1 MNPELNSVKSIK
13 DFANKAVQRI
23 ARDNIDV
30 PYTLML
36 EAISAG
42 LQYRDWN
49 TLSASL
55 KEKTLSHSRPVEFV
69 MPENSSMDEQT
80 QDPWALSIREKLRS
94 PTKTSKFYLFDVNET
109 DKLPFLGVITSE
121 TEKSKKWIEYL
132 SSKVSSENKEN
143 LRYVHLN
150 KNSSINPFDTLL
162 GCREP
167 CRQHKEYLVNLLMIL
182 LSETP
187 KSILLSITIKE
198 IQEVLDFA
206 ITETYKKYSDISRQ
220 GSPRLYTPKVDEL
233 VDKCLAFHNIKVNS
247 FTSWWTIID
256 ELYERND
263 IQGALMAQRHAVPIL
278 EDLPE
283 SFYSETFKNTY
294 KGKYDHI
301 VTSIC
306 GRLSEIFRDYREK
319 PINMLARTNVD
330 IGKKQITVVDIQD
343 IIPRFSLGG
352 IKVSVAHML
361 ARKLLDDSCFV
372 EFSDIQNMPEIYQ
385 DYHNKN
391 LNNSRQIIYN
401 NSNLIGNDPL
411 VMKQINSDI
420 LELGRK
426 DLLVFDFLTKNSHQ
440 NKHPRNQFS
449 SIANN
454 TLVNIMISLMD
465 KATGGGAKWGG
476 RATMML
482 TGVITALV
490 WLSDEG
496 ELELSV
502 ATLYEYMKLSK
513 IVSLSSENDYPNLPS
528 GIRHMIKSYLQS
540 LPRYEEEMGDKQ
552 NKYALEQHGYLQMEF
567 NRVLENIVDV
577 YG

>member
-42 LQYRDWN
+42 LQHRDWN

-55 KEKTLSHSRPVEFV
+55 KEKTLSYSRPVEFV
-69 MPENSSMDEQT
+69 MPENSSIDEQT
-80 QDPWALSIREKLRS
+80 QDPLASSIREKLRL
-94 PTKTSKFYLFDVNET
+94 TTNTSKTYLFDVNET
-109 DKLPFLGVITSE
+109 DKLPFLGIITSE
-121 TEKSKKWIEYL
+121 TKKSKKWIEDL
-132 SSKVSSENKEN
+132 SSKVSPENKEK
-143 LRYVHLN
+143 LRYIHLN

-182 LSETP
+182 LSEIP

-198 IQEVLDFA
+198 TREILDFA
-206 ITETYKKYSDISRQ
+206 ITETYKKCSDISRQ

-233 VDKCLAFHNIKVNS
+233 VDIYLKHHKIKINP
-247 FTSWWTIID
+247 FTLWWTIVG

-283 SFYSETFKNTY
+283 SFYSEAFKNTY

-301 VTSIC
+301 ITSIC
-306 GRLSEIFRDYREK
+306 GRLSEIFRENRGK
-319 PINMLARTNVD
+319 PINIWARTNVD

-343 IIPRFSLGG
+343 IIPRFSHGG
-352 IKVSVAHML
+352 IRVSLAHML
-361 ARKLLDDSCFV
+361 ARKLLDDSCFI

-391 LNNSRQIIYN
+391 LKNSRQIIYN

-426 DLLVFDFLTKNSHQ
+426 DLLVFDFLTKESHQ
-440 NKHPRNQFS
+440 DKQPRNQFS
-449 SIANN
+449 IVTH
-454 TLVNIMISLMD
+454 TLVNIIVSLMD
-465 KATGGGAKWGG
+465 ESLFDGAKWGG

-482 TGVITALV
+482 TGVINALV
-490 WLSDEG
+490 WLHNEG
-496 ELELSV
+496 ELKLSV
-502 ATLYEYMKLSK
+502 ASLYDYMKLKK
-513 IVSLSSENDYPNLPS
+513 IVSLSKESEYPNLPS
-528 GIRHMIKSYLQS
+528 GIRHMVKSYLQS
-540 LPRYEEEMGDKQ
+540 LPRYEEEKEENQ
-552 NKYALEQHGYLQMEF
+552 NQYALDQHGYLHMLLS
-567 NRVLENIVDV
+567 RVLENITDV
-577 YG
+577 YD